1 MLDHNPILVFWSAP
15 DEALFAPETI
25 AKVRHVSTSLLD
37 RERWLGTGPQ
47 YRKIRGRV
55 LYRKGDVLAWMD
67 EVAEQ
72 PEGTRPK
79 ADTRAEVMASQQKVT
94 P

>member
-1 MLDHNPILVFWSAP
+1 MTENNPILVFWAAP
-15 DEALFAPETI
+15 NEALFPSNVVAD
-25 AKVRHVSTSLLD
+25 VRGVSVALLE
-37 RERWLGTGPQ
+37 RERWLGNGPP

-72 PEGTRPK
+72 PERTRPK
-79 ADTRAEVMASQQKVT
+79 ADARTEAGL
-94 P
+94 

>member
-1 MLDHNPILVFWSAP
+1 MNDIVAFWASP
-15 DEALFAPETI
+15 PEALFPSPVI
-25 AKVRHVSTSLLD
+25 AQVRHVSNSLLE
-37 RERWLGTGPQ
+37 RERWLGTGPK

-79 ADTRAEVMASQQKVT
+79 ADTQREVMASQQKVM

>member
-1 MLDHNPILVFWSAP
+1 MVEHDPLLVFWAAP
-15 DEALFAPETI
+15 NEALFPSDVI
-25 AKVRHVSTSLLD
+25 AKVRNVSVALLE
-37 RERWLGTGPQ
+37 RERWLNSGPR

-72 PEGTRPK
+72 PEGTRSK
-79 ADTRAEVMASQQKVT
+79 ADARAEATAV
-94 P
+94 